1 MLKPIWVRVLC
12 LLSALFCLSG
22 CAGKSS
28 DQARRFEFHGKIV
41 AVDGEHGQI
50 TVSHDAVNGYM
61 DAMTMPFSLKDTSLI
76 KEMAPGDEISAQLV
90 VDSRSTWIEDPIIS
104 RTANDPAP
112 YQPTAA
118 RLEPSPGDQLPDFH
132 LINQDGKQISLSKYR
147 GKALALTF
155 IYTRCPL
162 PDYCILMNDNF
173 AKVESA
179 LATEPTLEKSS
190 HLLTISFD
198 PAHDTPAVMK
208 SFGSQRIPK
217 SGPDAFSHW
226 EFATGTENDIR
237 SIGDYFGL
245 TYQPDS
251 GQFVHSLRTAVI
263 TPSGKLF
270 KLYRGNDWKP
280 EQLIAD
286 LKSASSGEGQ

>member
-1 MLKPIWVRVLC
+1 MPKQLCVGVLC
-12 LLSALFCLSG
+12 LLSALFCLTG

-28 DQARRFEFHGKIV
+28 EQERRFELHGKIV

-50 TVSHDAVNGYM
+50 TVSHDAVSGYM
-61 DAMTMPFSLKDTSLI
+61 DAMTMPFSLKDATLI

-90 VDSRSTWIEDPIIS
+90 VDGKATWIENPIIS
-104 RTANDPAP
+104 RIAKDPAS

-118 RLEPSPGDQLPDFH
+118 RPEPSPGDQVPDFR
-132 LINQDGKQISLSKYR
+132 LINQDGKEISLSKYR

-173 AKVESA
+173 ARVESA
-179 LATEPTLEKSS
+179 LSTDPTLEKKS
-190 HLLTISFD
+190 HLLTVSFD

-208 SFGSQRIPK
+208 TFGSQRIPK
-217 SGPDAFSHW
+217 SGPAPFSHW
-226 EFATGTENDIR
+226 EFATGTENEIR

-263 TPSGKLF
+263 TPGGKLF
-270 KLYRGNDWKP
+270 KLYRGNDWKS
-280 EQLIAD
+280 EQLVAD
-286 LKSASSGEGQ
+286 LKSASLDEGQ